1 MSTEIRRR
9 FGERVRQLRLERKML
24 QGDLA
29 HKVGVR
35 EAYISSI
42 EIAGKEPCLEVIEM
56 LAKGLG
62 VSLRKLFWN
71 L

>member
-1 MSTEIRRR
+1 MSTEIRKR
-9 FGERVRQLRLERKML
+9 FGDRVRELRLERKML

-29 HKVGVR
+29 HKVGIR
-35 EAYISSI
+35 ESYVSNI
-42 EIAGKEPCLEVIEM
+42 ETGSKEPCLEVIEM

-62 VSLRKLFWN
+62 VSLRKLFWD

>member
-1 MSTEIRRR
+1 MSTQVRKRFGARIREIR
-9 FGERVRQLRLERKML
+9 LEKKML

-29 HKVGVR
+29 HKVGIR
-35 EAYISSI
+35 ESYVSSI
-42 EIAGKEPCLEVIEM
+42 ETAEKEPCLEVIAM
-56 LAKGLG
+56 LAKGLD

>member
-1 MSTEIRRR
+1 MSTQIRKR
-9 FGERVRQLRLERKML
+9 FGSRVRELRLQKKML

-29 HKVGVR
+29 YKVGIR
-35 EAYISSI
+35 ESYVSSI
-42 EIAGKEPCLEVIEM
+42 ETGAKEPCLEVIQM

-62 VSLRKLFWN
+62 VSLRQLFWD

>member
-1 MSTEIRRR
+1 MSIEIRKR
-9 FGERVRQLRLERKML
+9 FGQRIRELRLERKML

-29 HKVGVR
+29 HRVGIR
-35 EAYISSI
+35 ESYVSSI
-42 EIAGKEPCLEVIEM
+42 ETGAKEPCLEVIQM

-62 VSLRKLFWN
+62 VSLRRLFWD

>member
-1 MSTEIRRR
+1 MSTQIRKR
-9 FGERVRQLRLERKML
+9 FGARIRELRLEKNML

-29 HKVGVR
+29 HKVGIR
-35 EAYISSI
+35 ESYVSSV
-42 EIAGKEPCLEVIEM
+42 ETAEKEPCLEVIEM

-62 VSLRKLFWN
+62 VSLRKLFWD

>member
-1 MSTEIRRR
+1 M
-9 FGERVRQLRLERKML
+9 RLERNML

-29 HKVGVR
+29 HKVGIR
-35 EAYISSI
+35 ESYVSSI
-42 EIAGKEPCLEVIEM
+42 ETAEKEPCLEVIGM

-62 VSLRKLFWN
+62 VSLRKIFWD

>member
-1 MSTEIRRR
+1 VSTEFRKR
-9 FGERVRQLRLERKML
+9 FGARVRELRQEKNLL

-35 EAYISSI
+35 ESFISDI
-42 EIAGKEPCLEVIEM
+42 ENAKKEPCLDVIGM

-62 VSLRKLFWN
+62 VSLRRLFWD